1 MGGLVLADW
10 EHVCSFLDSAL
21 KRLLDA
27 IGAGLLL
34 VLFAPFI
41 LVVAVAIKAD
51 SRGPVLYPC
60 RRVGSQGREF
70 WMLKFRKM
78 HDRATGPALTVSE
91 DTRLTR
97 VGRFLARSKIDEIP
111 QLWNVLR
118 GQMSLVG
125 PRPEDPGF
133 VRLRREDFDVI
144 LQVKPG
150 ITGLSQLAF
159 ARESELLDPADRLGD
174 YLERFLPQKIGLDR
188 MYVARRTIWS
198 DLSIL
203 AWTVTAIPLRR
214 EVAVNRQTIELTVR
228 KRRTAAQLVPQP
240 AALTVSGPAA
250 SLSDLLQSASTS
262 PEEPTRPWN

>member
-1 MGGLVLADW
+1 VAADW

-21 KRLLDA
+21 KRSVDA

-34 VLFAPFI
+34 VVFAPFI
-41 LVVAVAIKAD
+41 LMVAVAIKAD
-51 SRGPVLYPC
+51 SRGPVLYRC
-60 RRVGSQGREF
+60 RRVGSRGREF

-78 HDRATGPALTVSE
+78 HDRATGPALTVTE

-133 VRLRREDFDVI
+133 VQLRREDFEVI

-159 ARESELLDPADRLGD
+159 ARESDLLDPADRLGD
-174 YLERFLPQKIGLDR
+174 YLQRFLPQKIALDR

-214 EVAVNRQTIELTVR
+214 EVAVNRQTIKLTVR
-228 KRRTAAQLVPQP
+228 RRRAASELVPHP
-240 AALTVSGPAA
+240 APLTISERSAPLGDAFLHP
-250 SLSDLLQSASTS
+250 ASTS
-262 PEEPTRPWN
+262 SEPTRSWN

>member
-1 MGGLVLADW
+1 VAADW
-10 EHVCSFLDSAL
+10 EHLWSFLDSAL
-21 KRLLDA
+21 KRSFDA

-34 VLFAPFI
+34 VVFAPFV

-51 SRGPVLYPC
+51 SRGPVLYRC
-60 RRVGSQGREF
+60 RRVGSRGREF

-91 DTRLTR
+91 DARLTR
-97 VGRFLARSKIDEIP
+97 VGRFLARSKIDEVP

-133 VRLRREDFDVI
+133 VELRRADFDVI
-144 LQVKPG
+144 LQAKPG

-174 YLERFLPQKIGLDR
+174 YLQRFLPQKIALDR

-198 DLSIL
+198 DLRIL
-203 AWTVTAIPLRR
+203 AWTVAAIPLRQ
-214 EVAVNRQTIELTVR
+214 EVAVNRQTIKLTVR
-228 KRRTAAQLVPQP
+228 RRDAASELAPLP
-240 AALTVSGPAA
+240 AALT
-250 SLSDLLQSASTS
+250 
-262 PEEPTRPWN
+262 R